1 MHIYSDI
8 SLGPSVANITLKK
21 LQTRGMYGIIRH
33 PGAATKL
40 LYWLLQSVFYR
51 QFWTAKFLFGYLGWG
66 LLYVLRALT
75 EERHLSKFAE
85 YRAYRKK
92 VKYRFI
98 PGIW

>member
-1 MHIYSDI
+1 
-8 SLGPSVANITLKK
+8 
-21 LQTRGMYGIIRH
+21 MYGLIRH
-33 PGAATKL
+33 PGTTTKL
-40 LYWLLQSVFYR
+40 LFWLLQAALYR
-51 QFWTAKFLFGYLGWG
+51 QFWSARHLFGYLGWG

-98 PGIW
+98 PGLW